1 MRIFWRIKQSHQ
13 AFFIFCLLDPRKVKK
28 VKNHYFL
35 YSFHLTDK
43 CNRNIISPWLFFLQI
58 LLVYMLILCKYRKC
72 NDFRLFWLFGV
83 PKDKN
88 SKMVNGTVWYV
99 KRCAFKRRF
108 QKYVTLINIFIRSR
122 VMAETPKLKKTG
134 FWFFDHK
141 RVNS

>member
-13 AFFIFCLLDPRKVKK
+13 AFFIFCLLDPKKVKK

-58 LLVYMLILCKYRKC
+58 LLIYMLILCKYRKY

-88 SKMVNGTVWYV
+88 SKMLNGTVWYV

-108 QKYVTLINIFIRSR
+108 QKYVTLINRFIRSR
-122 VMAETPKLKKTG
+122 VMAENRKTQKRG
-134 FWFFDHK
+134 FWFF
-141 RVNS
+141 